1 MCVLEEGASYMVGSV
16 CFLFLHISQLHAWWC
31 AVVLKGVASFFYQHI
46 LSITLTKSFV
56 EWKQWYYIFL
66 FISPMMVLYFM
77 GEKEKRCDVMRLV
90 PQKDYAVYNLCIYK
104 WLEEG
109 LFIVG
114 LVLFFISHPW
124 SENNPQLSPIKNKPD
139 ISRPILIHNT
149 KAVYQWRAHN
159 SSLNLDI

>member
-1 MCVLEEGASYMVGSV
+1 MSLRKEHLTWFAVSN
-16 CFLFLHISQLHAWWC
+16 CFLFLHISQLHALWF
-31 AVVLKGVASFFYQHI
+31 AVVLTGVASFFYQHI

-66 FISPMMVLYFM
+66 FFFSHDGVVFH

-90 PQKDYAVYNLCIYK
+90 PHKYCAVYNLCIYE

-114 LVLFFISHPW
+114 LVSFFIPHFELKRILNSRLSRTSQISADPHSH
-124 SENNPQLSPIKNKPD
+124 S
-139 ISRPILIHNT
+139 HT
-149 KAVYQWRAHN
+149 KADSFQWSAHN
-159 SSLNLDI
+159 SS